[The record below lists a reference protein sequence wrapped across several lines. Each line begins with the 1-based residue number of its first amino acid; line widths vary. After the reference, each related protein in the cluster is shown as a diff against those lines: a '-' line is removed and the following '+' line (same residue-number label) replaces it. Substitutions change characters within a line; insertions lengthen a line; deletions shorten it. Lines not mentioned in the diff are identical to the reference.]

1 VKRVLLEA
9 VLVAALGT
17 ALAFV
22 ANALS
27 PRGLKLTRDYFPG
40 STRSGAAGLPATNSV
55 KGAVGANPTQT
66 LATELALARLR
77 EKGLQVI
84 DCKLAQ
90 ELFHDPRYAQ
100 GAIVFIDARND
111 EHYQKGHIPSAWQFD
126 RYHPENYLA
135 AVLPVCQMAQQV
147 VVYCAGGDCEDS
159 EFAALFLRDSAQV
172 PGEKL
177 FVFTGGW
184 TEWTE
189 RGLPVETGG
198 RKSGQPGL
206 GKSAT
211 SDKAGGLK

>member
-9 VLVAALGT
+9 VLVAGMGT
-17 ALAFV
+17 AVALV

-40 STRSGAAGLPATNSV
+40 SNRPELLALPATNSA
-55 KGAVGANPTQT
+55 KGVEGAGP
-66 LATELALARLR
+66 AHPSAAEMALARLKD
-77 EKGLQVI
+77 KGLQVV
-84 DCKLAQ
+84 DCKRAQ
-90 ELFHDPRYAQ
+90 ELHREPGFAQ
-100 GAIVFIDARND
+100 GTIVFIDARNG
-111 EHYQKGHIPSAWQFD
+111 EHYQQGHIPGAWQFD

-135 AVLPVCQMAQQV
+135 AVLPVCQLAQQV

-184 TEWTE
+184 NEWTE
-189 RGLPVETGG
+189 RGLPVETGS
-198 RKSGQPGL
+198 RNSGQRGVS
-206 GKSAT
+206 K
-211 SDKAGGLK
+211 

>member
-1 VKRVLLEA
+1 LLEA
-9 VLVAALGT
+9 VLVAAIGT

-40 STRSGAAGLPATNSV
+40 SNRTSAGVQPVTSEAQGGAGGGVAKPSA
-55 KGAVGANPTQT
+55 A
-66 LATELALARLR
+66 ELALARLK
-77 EKGLQVI
+77 EKGLQVV
-84 DCKLAQ
+84 DCKQAQ
-90 ELFHDPRYAQ
+90 ELFHDPRYTQ
-100 GAIVFIDARND
+100 GTIAFIDARND
-111 EHYQKGHIPSAWQFD
+111 EHYQKGHIPGAWQFD

-189 RGLPVETGG
+189 RGLPVETAS
-198 RKSGQPGL
+198 RNSGQRGS
-206 GKSAT
+206 K
-211 SDKAGGLK
+211 

>member
-1 VKRVLLEA
+1 MKRVLLEA
-9 VLVAALGT
+9 VLVAAIGI

-40 STRSGAAGLPATNSV
+40 SSRNGAAVQSA
-55 KGAVGANPTQT
+55 
-66 LATELALARLR
+66 ATEAQGGAGAGLAKPSAAELAVARLK
-77 EKGLQVI
+77 EKGLQVV
-84 DCKLAQ
+84 DCKQAQ
-90 ELFHDPRYAQ
+90 ELFHDPRLAQ
-100 GAIVFIDARND
+100 GIIVFIDARND
-111 EHYQKGHIPSAWQFD
+111 EHYQKGHIPGAWQFD
-126 RYHPENYLA
+126 RYHPENYLS

-184 TEWTE
+184 NEWTE
-189 RGLPVETGG
+189 RGLPVETGS
-198 RKSGQPGL
+198 RNSGQRGVS
-206 GKSAT
+206 K
-211 SDKAGGLK
+211 

>member
-17 ALAFV
+17 AMALV
-22 ANALS
+22 ANGLS

-40 STRSGAAGLPATNSV
+40 SNRFGSSAPPATNSA
-55 KGAVGANPTQT
+55 KGVEGASPAQPS
-66 LATELALARLR
+66 AAEMALTRLR
-77 EKGLQVI
+77 EKGLQIV
-84 DCKLAQ
+84 DCKQAQ
-90 ELFHDPRYAQ
+90 ELYNDPRFAQ
-100 GAIVFIDARND
+100 GAVIFIDARND
-111 EHYQKGHIPSAWQFD
+111 EHYQKGHIPGAWQFD

-135 AVLPVCQMAQQV
+135 AVLPVCQLAQQV

-184 TEWTE
+184 NEWTE
-189 RGLPVETGG
+189 RALPVETGG
-198 RKSGQPGL
+198 RNSGQR
-206 GKSAT
+206 
-211 SDKAGGLK
+211 GGSK

>member
-9 VLVAALGT
+9 VLVAAIGT

-40 STRSGAAGLPATNSV
+40 SNRTGTSSLPATNSA
-55 KGAVGANPTQT
+55 KAGAGANP
-66 LATELALARLR
+66 AKPSAAELALARLK
-77 EKGLQVI
+77 EKGLQVV
-84 DCKLAQ
+84 DCKQAQ
-90 ELFHDPRYAQ
+90 ELFHDPRYTQ
-100 GAIVFIDARND
+100 GTIAFIDARND
-111 EHYQKGHIPSAWQFD
+111 EHYQKGHIPGAWQFD

-189 RGLPVETGG
+189 RGLPVETGS
-198 RKSGQPGL
+198 RNSGQRGS
-206 GKSAT
+206 K
-211 SDKAGGLK
+211 

>member
-1 VKRVLLEA
+1 MKRVLLEA
-9 VLVAALGT
+9 VLVAAIGT
-17 ALAFV
+17 AVAFV

-40 STRSGAAGLPATNSV
+40 SNPTAARVQPATNQAQGAAGA
-55 KGAVGANPTQT
+55 G
-66 LATELALARLR
+66 LAKPSAAEMALARLK
-77 EKGLQVI
+77 EKGLQVM
-84 DCKLAQ
+84 DCKQAQ
-90 ELFHDPRYAQ
+90 EVFHDPRFAQ

-111 EHYQKGHIPSAWQFD
+111 EHYQKGHIPGAWQFD

-135 AVLPVCQMAQQV
+135 AVLPVCQLAQQV

-184 TEWTE
+184 NEWTE
-189 RGLPVETGG
+189 RALPVETGG
-198 RKSGQPGL
+198 RNSGQR
-206 GKSAT
+206 
-211 SDKAGGLK
+211 GGSK